1 METYLKL
8 IRLEEY
14 LAEEVRWIQY
24 NLDLQQVRDEEYNK
38 LPGKLQV
45 CEQLH
50 IQVRRMA
57 VAF

>member
-24 NLDLQQVRDEEYNK
+24 NLELKQVSDEEYTK
-38 LPGKLQV
+38 LPEKLKV

-50 IQVRRMA
+50 IQVPRMA